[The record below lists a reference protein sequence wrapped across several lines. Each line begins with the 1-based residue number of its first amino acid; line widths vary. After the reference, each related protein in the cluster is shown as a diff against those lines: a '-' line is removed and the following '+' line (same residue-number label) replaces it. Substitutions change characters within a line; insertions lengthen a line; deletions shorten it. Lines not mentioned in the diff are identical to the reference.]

1 MNPALPKYR
10 EGLGRERKSG
20 VKGVRWFLGL
30 VAIVAIFLALIFYP
44 IPSLL
49 EWQWHFLR
57 ISFLALFFSGA
68 LCLWRIL
75 RGPTPADRAVAI
87 DILGILVLGFC
98 AILGIPT
105 GRDWYIDIG
114 IAWAL
119 QSFIS
124 TLALS
129 KYLEGRNFY

>member
-1 MNPALPKYR
+1 MRRLRYFI
-10 EGLGRERKSG
+10 GLISI
-20 VKGVRWFLGL
+20 
-30 VAIVAIFLALIFYP
+30 IVIFWILFFYP
-44 IPSLL
+44 LPSIL
-49 EWQWHFLR
+49 EWQSTLLKH
-57 ISFLALFFSGA
+57 SFSILFFCA
-68 LCLWRIL
+68 VFCLWRIL
-75 RGPTPADRAVAI
+75 KGPTPADRVVAI

-124 TLALS
+124 TLALA
-129 KYLEGRNFY
+129 KYLEGRDFDE

>member
-1 MNPALPKYR
+1 M
-10 EGLGRERKSG
+10 RKL
-20 VKGVRWFLGL
+20 RWLLGL
-30 VAIVAIFLALIFYP
+30 ILIIVILAVIIFCPL
-44 IPSLL
+44 PSLL
-49 EWQWHFLR
+49 EWQSMFLKHCFF
-57 ISFLALFFSGA
+57 ILFFCALF
-68 LCLWRIL
+68 CLWRII
-75 RGPTPADRAVAI
+75 RGPTSADRAVAI

-124 TLALS
+124 TLALA
-129 KYLEGRNFY
+129 KYLEGRNFDE

>member
-1 MNPALPKYR
+1 MIT
-10 EGLGRERKSG
+10 G
-20 VKGVRWFLGL
+20 VF
-30 VAIVAIFLALIFYP
+30 ALIAFYP

-49 EWQWHFLR
+49 EWQSVFLKKAFF
-57 ISFLALFFSGA
+57 ILFFCA
-68 LCLWRIL
+68 VFCLWRVIL
-75 RGPTPADRAVAI
+75 GPTPSDRAAAL
-87 DILGILVLGFC
+87 DILGILIIGFC

-124 TLALS
+124 ILAFG
-129 KYLEGRNFY
+129 KYLEGRHFDE

>member
-1 MNPALPKYR
+1 MKRL
-10 EGLGRERKSG
+10 
-20 VKGVRWFLGL
+20 RWLAGL
-30 VAIVAIFLALIFYP
+30 VVIIIIFVIIIFYHL
-44 IPSLL
+44 PSLL
-49 EWQWHFLR
+49 EWQSLFLKR
-57 ISFLALFFSGA
+57 CFSVLFFCGIF
-68 LCLWRIL
+68 CLWRIL
-75 RGPTPADRAVAI
+75 KGPTPADRAVAI

-124 TLALS
+124 TLALA
-129 KYLEGRNFY
+129 KYLEGRSFDE

>member
-1 MNPALPKYR
+1 MKRL
-10 EGLGRERKSG
+10 
-20 VKGVRWFLGL
+20 RWFMGL
-30 VAIVAIFLALIFYP
+30 VSIIAVMAVIIFIPL
-44 IPSLL
+44 PSLL
-49 EWQWHFLR
+49 EWQSVLLKRAFL
-57 ISFLALFFSGA
+57 ILMLCAV

-75 RGPTPADRAVAI
+75 RGPTSADRAAAI
-87 DILGILVLGFC
+87 DILGILVIGFC

-124 TLALS
+124 ILALG
-129 KYLEGRNFY
+129 KYLEGKSLDE